1 MFDFLPVRSR
11 LSLFFGSSGL
21 SYLLWRQLFTIPIL
35 LVLLLLAKLWTLYAI
50 PYFSSLE
57 EDDIIQ
63 HDLILEA
70 IQADVHTWHVFAL
83 CLAIALLIGL
93 PLEMKFGKFRSRA
106 YQQLRRFTMMNN
118 KSTMAVLSVAK
129 ARHGYLT
136 AADLAA
142 QSELMTL
149 GRANKILTEL
159 QKRGYID
166 LSVAASDEILYYFPG
181 FDHSHSLDDHSTNE
195 RAYLIY
201 LRTDCDCLESVT

>member
-1 MFDFLPVRSR
+1 MIVTVMSDTVFPQH
-11 LSLFFGSSGL
+11 FFGK
-21 SYLLWRQLFTIPIL
+21 IPIL

-83 CLAIALLIGL
+83 CLASALLIGL

-166 LSVAASDEILYYFPG
+166 LSVAASGEILYYFPG
-181 FDHSHSLDDHSTNE
+181 FDQREAPRQEEKKSDSKK
-195 RAYLIY
+195 R
-201 LRTDCDCLESVT
+201 RKKK